1 MTFLLILA
9 AIPGVAACLNFG
21 DSTEKTNGGLQQMMF
36 LVSVVALFFAP
47 LAVLAYWA
55 ACWAVAGVWLMLRH
69 SIRAQTS
76 ACKYP
81 D

>member
-1 MTFLLILA
+1 MTLLLILA

-36 LVSVVALFFAP
+36 LASVVALFFAP
-47 LAVLAYWA
+47 LVVLAYWA